1 MPVFDLDVI
10 VAIAEREEISL
21 YEAEAKLATLLA
33 REGEA
38 EEGE

>member
-21 YEAEAKLATLLA
+21 YEAEQKLAALLS
-33 REGEA
+33 REDA
-38 EEGE
+38 EESE